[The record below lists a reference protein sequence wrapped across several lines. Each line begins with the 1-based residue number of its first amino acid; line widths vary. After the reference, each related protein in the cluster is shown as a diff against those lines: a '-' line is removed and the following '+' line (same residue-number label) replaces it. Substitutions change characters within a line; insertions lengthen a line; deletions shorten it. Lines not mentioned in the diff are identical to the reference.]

1 MNLVAGYILSLAA
14 LIPEVAKYILG
25 VAILA
30 VFVILTLRMLADVM
44 KLNPFGK
51 FAYYSTQPANRM
63 IGHMR
68 NSPFYYPLRRAL
80 GFDPSV
86 LMVFFATVL
95 LCYVLFVIVNYVSIS
110 LLAIA
115 NLLVAVSDQNL
126 FLAGRY
132 LVGTILIISVFFLL
146 TLMTLI
152 FINSIFGLLKG
163 AARFAYQRLQPLL
176 ELFERRLPWPGLSF
190 ILLWLILTFVASAV
204 ELTLLNDLKSKFL

>member
-1 MNLVAGYILSLAA
+1 MDLAA
-14 LIPEVAKYILG
+14 DYIFKLARIIPEVSKYVFSAVILG
-25 VAILA
+25 I
-30 VFVILTLRMLADVM
+30 FIILTLRMLADVM

-63 IGHMR
+63 MGYMR
-68 NSPFYYPLRRAL
+68 SSPFYYPLKRAL

-95 LCYVLFVIVNYVSIS
+95 LCYVLFVIVNYVSTS

-115 NLLVAVSDQNL
+115 NLLLAISKPDL

-132 LVGTILIISVFFLL
+132 LIGTTLIIIVFFLM

-152 FINSIFGLLKG
+152 FINSFFGLLKS
-163 AARFAYQRLQPLL
+163 AARFATQRLQPLL

-204 ELTLLNDLKSKFL
+204 EMTLLNDLKTM

>member
-1 MNLVAGYILSLAA
+1 MDLVAGYILSLARI
-14 LIPEVAKYILG
+14 IPEAAKYVFGVVILG
-25 VAILA
+25 VFI
-30 VFVILTLRMLADVM
+30 ILTLRMLADVL

-63 IGHMR
+63 IGYMR

-86 LMVFFATVL
+86 LMVFFASVL
-95 LCYVLFVIVNYVSIS
+95 LCYVMFVIISYVSTS

-115 NLLVAVSDQNL
+115 NLLIAIGKPDF

-132 LVGTILIISVFFLL
+132 LIGTALIIIVFFLM

-152 FINSIFGLLKG
+152 FINSFFGLLKG
-163 AARFAYQRLQPLL
+163 AARFAAQRLQPLL
-176 ELFERRLPWPGLSF
+176 ELFERRLPWPGLAF

-204 ELTLLNDLKSKFL
+204 ELTLLNDLKTM